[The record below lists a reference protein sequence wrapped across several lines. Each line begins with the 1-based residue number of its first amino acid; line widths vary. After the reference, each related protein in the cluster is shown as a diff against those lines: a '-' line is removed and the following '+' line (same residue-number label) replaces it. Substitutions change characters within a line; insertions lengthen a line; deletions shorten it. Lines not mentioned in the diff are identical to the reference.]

1 MPDLLDSV
9 ILGTE
14 PQAASDLL
22 DSVDLGTDVYGENHL
37 QLPPRQ
43 TRSGR
48 AYCSILKVTEY
59 GCPKLDIA
67 RPDAVAH
74 PDTVSETVI
83 ENRGRDI
90 LGLTCPTSLATIGNS
105 LSGLQQNLIKSFL
118 NFFIISFRSK
128 LERFYQIFEK

>member
-1 MPDLLDSV
+1 VPDLLDSV

-37 QLPPRQ
+37 QLP
-43 TRSGR
+43 
-48 AYCSILKVTEY
+48 
-59 GCPKLDIA
+59 
-67 RPDAVAH
+67 DAIAH

-105 LSGLQQNLIKSFL
+105 LSGLQQNLTNNGFNEFHLYQNLKDSIKSL
-118 NFFIISFRSK
+118 KSK
-128 LERFYQIFEK
+128 L